1 MKHLKFYAPK
11 TAVLFL
17 LVFCP
22 FAFLLLYCAP
32 AARQGA
38 SSAAPVK
45 IKNVAVVEVEIDEQ
59 SGASKEINKN
69 EVRRITGALRRE
81 AVNHLPK
88 GRFNV
93 MTTET
98 VQAMGEAVLIDCAEE
113 NCVIALGSKIGA
125 DYIVRGIIG
134 KFQESFT
141 LEVEMYETE
150 YGNLVGSAS
159 LVRSADILDLLE
171 KGAAACAEMFK
182 QFAGTG
188 VAAAP
193 TPKPM
198 PKPTPTPMPTP
209 TPTPVAPSPV
219 TFGTFTDRRDG
230 KTYRTVKINGMTW
243 MAENLNYATANS
255 RCRNNSESHCKEYG
269 RLYNWDAARGA
280 CPAGWHWPSREEW
293 NGLIVFAGG
302 AAAAGEKLKSKSPN
316 WDGANDYGFSAL
328 PGGISYIDPDIG
340 SADDFTEA
348 SASQGYWWAAT
359 QHGSLTAYCYVMS
372 AGYTFVVESYYDK
385 KYAYSVRCV
394 QN

>member
-1 MKHLKFYAPK
+1 MKNLKSRTLKIAALSLPALCF
-11 TAVLFL
+11 
-17 LVFCP
+17 
-22 FAFLLLYCAP
+22 FAFSLLYCAP
-32 AARQGA
+32 AATQK
-38 SSAAPVK
+38 APAKVK
-45 IKNVAVVEVEIDEQ
+45 IKNVAVVEVEVDEQ
-59 SGASKEINKN
+59 SGASSEINKN

-134 KFQESFT
+134 KFRESFT

-182 QFAGTG
+182 KFAGTG
-188 VAAAP
+188 TAA
-193 TPKPM
+193 PKPM
-198 PKPTPTPMPTP
+198 PKPMPTPTPAPTP
-209 TPTPVAPSPV
+209 TPTPAPAAPPPV
-219 TFGTFTDRRDG
+219 TFGNFTDRRDG
-230 KTYRTVKINGMTW
+230 KTYRTVRINGMTW
-243 MAENLNYATANS
+243 MAENLNYATADS
-255 RCRNNSESHCKEYG
+255 RCRKNSESHCKEYG
-269 RLYNWDAARGA
+269 RLYNWDAAKNA
-280 CPAGWHWPSREEW
+280 CPAGWHLPSREEW
-293 NGLIVFAGG
+293 TGLIVFAGG
-302 AAAAGEKLKSKSPN
+302 AAAAGGKLKAKSPR
-316 WDGANDYGFSAL
+316 WDGADDYGFSAL

-340 SADDFTEA
+340 SADDFAEA
-348 SASQGYWWAAT
+348 SASQGYWWAST
-359 QHGSLTAYCYVMS
+359 QHGSLTAYCYIMN
-372 AGYTFVVESYYDK
+372 AGYTFAVESYYDK
-385 KYAYSVRCV
+385 KYAYSVRCL